1 MRDIKTNEILH
12 NELRIED
19 DYQIPATAIIGT
31 DIWLN
36 IVTVTDTLDYFRRE
50 PPSALDI
57 NNDA

>member
-1 MRDIKTNEILH
+1 MRDIKKNEILH